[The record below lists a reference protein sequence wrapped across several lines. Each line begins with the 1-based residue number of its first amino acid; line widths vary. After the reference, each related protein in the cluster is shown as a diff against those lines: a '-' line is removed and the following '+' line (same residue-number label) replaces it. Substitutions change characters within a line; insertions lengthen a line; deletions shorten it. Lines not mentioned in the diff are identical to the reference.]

1 MARLSGDKWRKRVER
16 ACVEE
21 GDALY
26 RRRGFPLWTLVGATV
41 FMVVLLYGLASF
53 SGYDH
58 LVEKASAQGWSM
70 LGPMAWLLFLAVR
83 GPLLLVYLLLL
94 RRYASSVWPQRMA
107 NWTAIVVTVAATV
120 FLLFFS
126 YGPVPET
133 TVPWIIGTFF
143 IFPSVA
149 PLMTWLYEPLTH
161 LSQRQDLVDT
171 PFLRAL
177 SVANSRELQPLARVD
192 GQTLTLRDCRGT
204 GQPFTTP
211 LSALRRVTIA
221 PYASWYVANL
231 EFADGRRRELI
242 DLPSSPPARE
252 RVIDFLRRKLPPSIQ
267 LTVDNEPP
275 LFGRGG
281 L

>member
-16 ACVEE
+16 ACIEE

-41 FMVVLLYGLASF
+41 FMAVLLYGLASF

-70 LGPMAWLLFLAVR
+70 LGSMAWLLFWAVR
-83 GPLLLVYLLLL
+83 GPLLLVSLLL
-94 RRYASSVWPQRMA
+94 RSYASGVLPQRMA
-107 NWTAIVVTVAATV
+107 NWTAIVVTVAAII
-120 FLLFFS
+120 FLNFFS
-126 YGPVPET
+126 QGHVPET

-143 IFPSVA
+143 IFPSAAV
-149 PLMTWLYEPLTH
+149 LMSWLYEPLTY
-161 LSQRQDLVDT
+161 LSRRQDLVGT

-177 SVANSRELQPLARVD
+177 LVANSRELQPLARVD
-192 GQTLTLRDCRGT
+192 GQTLTLLDCRGQS
-204 GQPFTTP
+204 QPFTTP
-211 LSALRRVTIA
+211 LSALRRVTIK

-275 LFGRGG
+275 SFGRGG

>member
-1 MARLSGDKWRKRVER
+1 MARLSDDKWRKRVER

-26 RRRGFPLWTLVGATV
+26 RRRGFSLWSLAGATV
-41 FMVVLLYGLASF
+41 FMVVFLCVLTI
-53 SGYDH
+53 SGYDC
-58 LVEKASAQGWSM
+58 LVEQASARGWSM
-70 LGPMAWLLFLAVR
+70 LGSMAWLLFWAVR
-83 GPLLLVYLLLL
+83 GPLLLVFLLLL
-94 RRYASSVWPQRMA
+94 RSYASGVLLQRMA
-107 NWTAIVVTVAATV
+107 NWIAIVVTVAAII
-120 FLLFFS
+120 FLIFFAQRH
-126 YGPVPET
+126 VPET

-143 IFPSVA
+143 IFPAVA
-149 PLMTWLYEPLTH
+149 VLMGGVSEPLTY
-161 LSQRQDLVDT
+161 LSQRQDFVDT

-192 GQTLTLRDCRGT
+192 GQTLTLRDCRGP

-211 LSALRRVTIA
+211 LAALRRVTIK

-231 EFADGRRRELI
+231 EFVDGRRRELV
-242 DLPSSPPARE
+242 DLPSSPPDRE
-252 RVIDFLRRKLPPSIQ
+252 RVIDFLQRKLPPFIQ